1 MRRLIRRS
9 SRSGRERTR
18 GQSLVEFALALPIF
32 LLVIFGLI
40 DLGRAVY
47 VNNSLAEAAR
57 DGARYGSV
65 QARSWDED
73 RRDDV
78 EAWIIDRLSGVPN
91 AVATVDCNPR
101 NAGLGCTVE
110 DIVVVTVQ
118 SEVEMITPI
127 IGQILGPFSLEGRSE
142 AVVQN

>member
-1 MRRLIRRS
+1 MGRLIRRS
-9 SRSGRERTR
+9 NRRGTERTR
-18 GQSLVEFALALPIF
+18 GQSMVEFALTLPIF

-57 DGARYGSV
+57 DGARHGSV
-65 QARSWDED
+65 QARSWNEA
-73 RRDDV
+73 RRDNV
-78 EAWIIDRLSGVPN
+78 EAWIVDRLSGVPD
-91 AVATVDCNPR
+91 AEVTVECTPR
-101 NAGLGCTVE
+101 NPGLGCTVE
-110 DIVVVTVQ
+110 DIIVVTVR

-127 IGQILGPFSLEGRSE
+127 IGQLFGPFSLEGRSE